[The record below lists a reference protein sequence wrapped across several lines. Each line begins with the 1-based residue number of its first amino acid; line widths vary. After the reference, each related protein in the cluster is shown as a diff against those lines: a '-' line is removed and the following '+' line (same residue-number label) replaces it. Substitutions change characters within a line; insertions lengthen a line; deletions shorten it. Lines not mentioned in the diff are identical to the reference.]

1 MYKANAI
8 YIIIYIIKRKE
19 IIIMIATITQPAIL
33 VTEYIRRILSE
44 KFAISYINISNGFKR
59 NIISVTF
66 NNLLNYQNEPQQ
78 RVVIDTT
85 DRFLDGLTPFSLIRK
100 RTAKTTMSIDNITKK
115 ALGRESLGYS
125 YLIEFAPQ
133 PVPGHAN
140 TIFYIEDMHDPK
152 HRIAEIY
159 MDSNKIILT
168 SFKKL
173 PKKTDITFTITSIEL
188 AR

>member
-1 MYKANAI
+1 
-8 YIIIYIIKRKE
+8 
-19 IIIMIATITQPAIL
+19 MIANITQPAIL
-33 VTEYIRRILSE
+33 VTEYIRRTLSE
-44 KFAISYINISNGFKR
+44 KFAISHINISNGFKR

-78 RVVIDTT
+78 RVVIDAT

-100 RTAKTTMSIDNITKK
+100 RTTKTTISIDNITKK
-115 ALGRESLGYS
+115 ALGRESSGYS
-125 YLIEFAPQ
+125 YYIKFPSESVL
-133 PVPGHAN
+133 GHAN
-140 TIFYIEDMHDPK
+140 TIFYIEDIHDPN
-152 HRIAEIY
+152 HRIAEVY
-159 MDSNKIILT
+159 MDSNGIILT